1 MSLATLKSKSLT
13 LYGKTHSTK
22 DGFSLNG
29 VYRHPSLGE
38 NLGRSVT
45 RTPFRGEAPRGHG
58 CGGRCRVGGRKARLC
73 GGTYPIRIV
82 RSCLG
87 TTQTKVKTSTLNMK
101 GFLETKYKGILHG
114 VYPNT
119 HVYRVDYTNYAEK
132 VGQSLLSCTE
142 KNIENVEN
150 VNTNVTPC
158 IYVKRILDM
167 DYKRYHQNQT
177 APCRLILNEPY
188 KGINGYGL
196 SAA

>member
-1 MSLATLKSKSLT
+1 MSLATFKTKSLT
-13 LYGKTHSTK
+13 MYGKSHSTK

-45 RTPFRGEAPRGHG
+45 RTPFRGNAPRGHG

-87 TTQTKVKTSTLNMK
+87 TTQTTVKPSTLTMK
-101 GFLETKYKGILHG
+101 GLLETKYKGILHG

-119 HVYRVDYTNYAEK
+119 HVNRVDYTNYAEK
-132 VGQSLLSCTE
+132 LGRSV
-142 KNIENVEN
+142 
-150 VNTNVTPC
+150 
-158 IYVKRILDM
+158 
-167 DYKRYHQNQT
+167 
-177 APCRLILNEPY
+177 
-188 KGINGYGL
+188 
-196 SAA
+196 

>member
-1 MSLATLKSKSLT
+1 MSLATLKTKSLT
-13 LYGKTHSTK
+13 MYGKTHSTK

-45 RTPFRGEAPRGHG
+45 RTPFRGPAPRGHG

-132 VGQSLLSCTE
+132 VGKTALCASLE
-142 KNIENVEN
+142 KNIENVN
-150 VNTNVTPC
+150 VNTQC
-158 IYVKRILDM
+158 IYVKHILDM

-177 APCRLILNEPY
+177 ASCMIMNEP
-188 KGINGYGL
+188 KDNGC
-196 SAA
+196 